1 MTFADKLALCCT
13 VAGTLA
19 AVVFL
24 ALPQIDPAIVAW
36 FHVEGE
42 GFPLGRNRVL
52 RHMSSAL
59 RAATI
64 AGALALLGMVVWS
77 MVPRPPRWLP
87 PRRSAAFLLAVLL
100 VGPGVVV
107 NAVFKDHWGRARP
120 AQTQEFG
127 GERTFSPP
135 LVMSDQCSRNCSF
148 VSGDASVG
156 FSLAALGLVF
166 VRRRRSWILV
176 GLAAGVGIGILRI
189 ALGRHYPS
197 DVIFSGVFV
206 LLIAALLHR
215 LMIGRDPPEAGPE
228 TEQGEMT
235 DRQPD

>member
-1 MTFADKLALCCT
+1 MNFADKLALCSIA
-13 VAGTLA
+13 AGTAA

-24 ALPQIDPAIVAW
+24 ALPQIDPAVVAW
-36 FHVEGE
+36 FYVEGE
-42 GFPLGRNRVL
+42 GFPLGRNPLL

-59 RAATI
+59 RAAVLV
-64 AGALALLGMVVWS
+64 GALALLGMVVWS
-77 MVPRPPRWLP
+77 MVSRPPPWLP

-100 VGPGVVV
+100 VGPGIIV

-120 AQTQEFG
+120 AQTREFG

-135 LVMSDQCSRNCSF
+135 LVISDQCSRNCSF

-166 VRRRRSWILV
+166 ARRRRSWILV
-176 GLAAGVGIGILRI
+176 GLAAGVAIGILRV

-206 LLIAALLHR
+206 LLTAALLHR
-215 LMIGRDPPEAGPE
+215 LMIGRN
-228 TEQGEMT
+228 T
-235 DRQPD
+235 PDTGSDHARHER